1 MKELLMSLVVGF
13 MCISAVAQEK
23 DANTLT
29 NEGNT
34 AYGNKDYKGAYQSY
48 AQALD
53 LLEKEGKVDTVLIYN
68 AGYCAYK
75 SDMYNEA
82 KPYFEKSIELGYK
95 ESKPYLFLSDIYS
108 KEDDLD
114 KMEKVL
120 TDGLAAYPNN
130 KTLNKFM
137 GICLLKEG
145 LVFYNQGNA
154 IKSAANESGLNQSD
168 PEKFKAEYEK
178 ADGEFAKALP
188 LMEKAYD
195 YDPKSK
201 NTLKALENIYTN
213 LDMADKAEK
222 VKKEME
228 SL

>member
-1 MKELLMSLVVGF
+1 MKELLMSLVVGL
-13 MCISAVAQEK
+13 MCINGIAQEK
-23 DANTLT
+23 DANTFT
-29 NEGNT
+29 NEGNE
-34 AYGNKDYKGAYQSY
+34 AYKNEDFKGAFSAYS
-48 AQALD
+48 QALN
-53 LLEKEGKVDTVLIYN
+53 LLGQEGKVDTALIYN
-68 AGYCAYK
+68 TAYCAYK
-75 SDMYNEA
+75 ADLYNEA

-95 ESKPYLFLSDIYS
+95 ESKPYLFLAQVYS
-108 KEDDLD
+108 KDDSLAQ
-114 KMEKVL
+114 MEKVL
-120 TDGLAAYPNN
+120 TDGLALYS
-130 KTLNKFM
+130 KDKMLNKLM

-154 IKSAANESGLNQSD
+154 IKSAANENGLNEKD
-168 PEKFKAEYEK
+168 PEKFKAEYAK
-178 ADGEFAKALP
+178 ADAEFTKALP